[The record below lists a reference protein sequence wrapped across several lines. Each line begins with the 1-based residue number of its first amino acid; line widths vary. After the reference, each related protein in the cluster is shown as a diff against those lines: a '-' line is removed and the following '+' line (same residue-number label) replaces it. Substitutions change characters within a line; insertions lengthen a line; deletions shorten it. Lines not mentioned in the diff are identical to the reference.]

1 MIKWVPILLILVLAS
16 GCENSFSTRITSNY
30 FPLKQGNKW
39 VYNVKGENTYKIDI
53 EVTGIET
60 IQGDSIFL
68 VSTGGEIKRFQRKPG
83 AANRMRELFTTC
95 DGEKVSFGTIYE
107 PYLLLP
113 PIEGENWEKEFR
125 FSSIHHGDTI
135 EKVFS
140 VKIDS
145 VINTTLVI
153 NSENYKSVYRLKR
166 TITEDNDSLIQYE
179 WFAPNIG
186 LVKKEIP
193 SDSILWELESFT
205 FDEEY

>member
-1 MIKWVPILLILVLAS
+1 VPILLVLVLAS
-16 GCENSFSTRITSNY
+16 GCKNSFSTRITSDY
-30 FPLKQGNKW
+30 FPLEQGNKW
-39 VYNVKGENTYKIDI
+39 IYNVTGENNYQIEI
-53 EVTGIET
+53 EVTGIEN
-60 IQGDSIFL
+60 IEGDSIFL

-83 AANRMRELFTTC
+83 TVNRMRELFTTY

-125 FSSIHHGDTI
+125 FSSIHQGDTI

-145 VINTTLVI
+145 VINTTLVL
-153 NSENYKSVYRLKR
+153 NSEDYKNVYLLKR
-166 TITEDNDSLIQYE
+166 IITEDNDSLIQYE

-193 SDSILWELESFT
+193 SDSILWELTSFT
-205 FDEEY
+205 LDEER